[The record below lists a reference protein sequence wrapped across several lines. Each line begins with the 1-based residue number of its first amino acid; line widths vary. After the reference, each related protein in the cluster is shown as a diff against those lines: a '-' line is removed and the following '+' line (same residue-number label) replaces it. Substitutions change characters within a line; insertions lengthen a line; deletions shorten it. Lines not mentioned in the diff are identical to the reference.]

1 MAKTVYMSDGP
12 SLDGAVKMSG
22 NSPTPAY
29 SSQTTSL
36 SGPGMGSSSPEQS
49 LLENATVSSMPVV
62 NTLTV
67 DTNQNGTIRVNTS
80 VADAMPETGPG
91 ASSRNSSAAASA
103 GSISTVGVQ
112 TGWVQLGNGY
122 KYIKEDGGYKTGW
135 HEENSADGK
144 KIWYYFDEK
153 PDTKEWMATGWRR
166 IVNGEGVLC
175 WYHFRVDGKMSLY
188 WECLDGWWYYFEPRN
203 DAGYLVSDWYLLNN
217 EYYYFNTDVD
227 KGYMQLD
234 WLKIRGKWYYFHKT
248 DEKRGMMAHDYLM
261 RHTDGNLYY
270 LQEKSD
276 GSMAVNKQIV
286 DHATGIVY
294 EADEN
299 GICTKVQGSN
309 DWLSNLKND
318 TSISLTSEKKKAMI
332 TAASV
337 LIEQKFE
344 LAFIAG
350 VLGNIKNEGNIGM
363 FESSNYVSS
372 PGDKP
377 DYLKYMDKFHNYRND
392 YSGQSIEG
400 KSLSKLNS
408 ILTKFNNM
416 KWYDTQEKSRVGF
429 GLGCVQWTFDRTY
442 QLIGIY
448 IEVAKGSDRITEAQ
462 ATEAEGIM
470 VVRELTGT
478 YYNKVYMPWLNANQR
493 NLDSSQ
499 AAYNAVYDVC
509 MKYEKPKNANSKAP
523 IRAKDAQ
530 VIYTVMKGD
539 NCD

>member
-1 MAKTVYMSDGP
+1 
-12 SLDGAVKMSG
+12 
-22 NSPTPAY
+22 
-29 SSQTTSL
+29 
-36 SGPGMGSSSPEQS
+36 MGSSSPGQI
-49 LLENATVSSMPVV
+49 LLENAMVGSMPVV

-67 DTNQNGTIRVNTS
+67 DRNQDGTIRVNTS

-91 ASSRNSSAAASA
+91 ASSRNGSAAASA

-122 KYIKEDGGYKTGW
+122 KYIKEDGGYKIGW
-135 HEENSADGK
+135 HEEKSVDGR
-144 KIWYYFDEK
+144 KI
-153 PDTKEWMATGWRR
+153 
-166 IVNGEGVLC
+166 

-227 KGYMQLD
+227 KRYMQLD
-234 WLKIRGKWYYFHKT
+234 WFKIRGKWYYFHKT

-276 GSMAVNKQIV
+276 GSMAVNKQIK
-286 DHATGIVY
+286 DLASGIVY
-294 EADEN
+294 DADEN

-309 DWLSNLKND
+309 DWLSNLEND
-318 TSISLTSEKKKAMI
+318 TSISLTNEKKKAMI

-350 VLGNIKNEGNIGM
+350 VLGNIKNEGNIG
-363 FESSNYVSS
+363 
-372 PGDKP
+372 
-377 DYLKYMDKFHNYRND
+377 
-392 YSGQSIEG
+392 I
-400 KSLSKLNS
+400 SKLNS
-408 ILTKFNNM
+408 ILTKFDNM
-416 KWYDTQEKSRVGF
+416 KRYDTQEKSRVGF

-442 QLIGIY
+442 QLIRIY
-448 IEVAKGSDRITEAQ
+448 IEVAKGSDWVTEAQ

-470 VVRELTGT
+470 VVHELTGT
-478 YYNKVYMPWLNANQR
+478 YYYKVYMPWLNTNQT

-499 AAYNAVYDVC
+499 AAYNAGYDVC
-509 MKYEKPKNANSKAP
+509 MKYEEPKNANSKAP

-530 VIYTVMKGD
+530 VIYAVMKGD
-539 NCD
+539 